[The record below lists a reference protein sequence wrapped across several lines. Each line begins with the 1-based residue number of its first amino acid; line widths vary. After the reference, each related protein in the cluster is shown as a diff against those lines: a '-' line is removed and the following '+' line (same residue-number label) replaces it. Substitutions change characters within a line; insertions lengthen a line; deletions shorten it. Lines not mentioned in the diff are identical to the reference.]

1 MNRKLIFQGSA
12 GEALG
17 EEWTV
22 NAPTVADA
30 FKIVHANSPKKYRDY
45 FEQDLEAEFSVKL
58 AGEAL
63 GEAELLLNNLKG
75 EDIVVTPVPKGS
87 KLNAVEKILMAV
99 VLIVIAIYMPEFL
112 PEAAMEAGAWGST
125 LQAAAFSMGFNMAL
139 AGITELMMDD
149 PSNDKEEE
157 GAMFGG
163 PAQTIKHGQP
173 VPLCYGKMMVGGTPI
188 TFGFGVNKLEPTNGL
203 VYGSDSPGAWDG
215 EIYSHHG
222 NLKDGDNGG
231 YDGGGYDGDDG
242 TWEDYDEL

>member
-1 MNRKLIFQGSA
+1 MNRRLIFQGSA

-17 EEWTV
+17 KEWTV

-30 FKIVHANSPKKYRDY
+30 FKIVHENNPKKYKDY

-87 KLNAVEKILMAV
+87 KLNAVEKILLAI
-99 VLIVIAIYMPEFL
+99 VLIVVSYYMP
-112 PEAAMEAGAWGST
+112 GASKGAT
-125 LQAAAFSMGFNMAL
+125 DLQVFMANSVKMLGMNMLL
-139 AGITELMMDD
+139 AGVTQLMMDD

-188 TFGFGVNKLEPTNGL
+188 NFGFGVDKLSPSNGL
-203 VYGSDSPGAWDG
+203 VFSSDNPSAWDG
-215 EIYSHHG
+215 EIYSPDH
-222 NLKDGDNGG
+222 NARNGDNGN
-231 YDGGGYDGDDG
+231 YDGGGYDGDEG
-242 TWEDYDEL
+242 TLDWYDQL

>member
-30 FKIVHANSPKKYRDY
+30 FKIVHANNPQKYKDY
-45 FEQDLEAEFSVKL
+45 FGKDLEAEFSVKL
-58 AGEAL
+58 AGDAL

-87 KLNAVEKILMAV
+87 KLNAVEKIILA
-99 VLIVIAIYMPEFL
+99 IVIIVVAIYL
-112 PEAAMEAGAWGST
+112 PDIMGWGETLTT
-125 LQAAAFSMGFNMAL
+125 LQSGIQTTVMSLGINMAIS
-139 AGITELMMDD
+139 GITELMMDD

-215 EIYSHHG
+215 EIYSHDG
-222 NLKDGDNGG
+222 NLRNGDNGG
-231 YDGGGYDGDDG
+231 YGGDGYDGDDG

>member
-30 FKIVHANSPKKYRDY
+30 FKIVHANSPKKYRGY

-75 EDIVVTPVPKGS
+75 EDIIVTPVPKGS
-87 KLNAVEKILMAV
+87 KLNAVEKILLAV
-99 VLIVIAIYMPEFL
+99 VLIVVAIYAPEML
-112 PEAAMEAGAWGST
+112 IEWGAPEAFANTVGTM
-125 LQAAAFSMGFNMAL
+125 AASLGMNMAL
-139 AGITELMMDD
+139 SGITELMADD

-215 EIYSHHG
+215 EIYSHDG

-231 YDGGGYDGDDG
+231 YGGGGYDGDDG

>member
-63 GEAELLLNNLKG
+63 DDAELLLSNLKG

-87 KLNAVEKILMAV
+87 KLNAVEKIILA
-99 VLIVIAIYMPEFL
+99 IVIIVVAIYL
-112 PEAAMEAGAWGST
+112 PDIMGWGETLTT
-125 LQAAAFSMGFNMAL
+125 LQSGIQTTVMSLGINMAIS
-139 AGITELMMDD
+139 GITELMMDD

-231 YDGGGYDGDDG
+231 YGGGGYDGDDG

>member
-1 MNRKLIFQGSA
+1 MNRRLIFQGSA

-17 EEWTV
+17 KEWTV

-30 FKIVHANSPKKYRDY
+30 FKIVHANNPKKYKDY

-87 KLNAVEKILMAV
+87 KLKALEK
-99 VLIVIAIYMPEFL
+99 VLLAIVIIVIAIYL
-112 PEAAMEAGAWGST
+112 PDILSWGETLTT
-125 LQAAAFSMGFNMAL
+125 LQSGIQTTVMSLGINMAI

-149 PSNDKEEE
+149 PSNDKDEE

-163 PAQTIKHGQP
+163 PAQTVKHGQP
-173 VPLCYGKMMVGGTPI
+173 VPICYGKLMVGGTPI
-188 TFGFGVNKLEPTNGL
+188 NFGFGVDKLSPSNGL
-203 VYGSDSPGAWDG
+203 VFSSDNPSAWDG
-215 EIYSHHG
+215 EIYSPDH
-222 NLKDGDNGG
+222 NARNGDNGN
-231 YDGGGYDGDDG
+231 YDGGGYDGDEG
-242 TWEDYDEL
+242 TLDWYDQL